1 MPPARPERKN
11 IAKYANENL
20 FRKGTK
26 AYHVYQNAVHNY
38 EMPSQ
43 EITMKDRL
51 GKGHFGYVYS
61 AIAASLP
68 YSTKRNQKVAVK
80 TMKNSATDSDKQE
93 FLYEYQIMKLTNT
106 LKHPNITT
114 LLGSVTK
121 SQPCMIVLEMMN
133 NGNLRSYL
141 RATRSQEEYYNLHGN
156 SSCLTERQLLQ
167 FAVDIASGMEGIAS
181 LQLLHRDLATRNILL
196 DDNLTCKIADFGFA
210 KDVLNKPEYKSKSV
224 FQRPRPTRWLAPES
238 LIHFKHSIL
247 SDVWSYGIVLWEI
260 VTLGNLP
267 YPNMKSAP
275 QVTQRQPFSRSL
287 ELTVC
292 FISE

>member
-1 MPPARPERKN
+1 
-11 IAKYANENL
+11 
-20 FRKGTK
+20 
-26 AYHVYQNAVHNY
+26 
-38 EMPSQ
+38 
-43 EITMKDRL
+43 MKDRL

-224 FQRPRPTRWLAPES
+224 FQRPRPTR
-238 LIHFKHSIL
+238 
-247 SDVWSYGIVLWEI
+247 
-260 VTLGNLP
+260 
-267 YPNMKSAP
+267 
-275 QVTQRQPFSRSL
+275 
-287 ELTVC
+287 
-292 FISE
+292 